1 MVPRCLDDPRTLAYA
16 QSELV
21 FSVRISEFP
30 DARLSAHFSPA
41 PRSPTHAPPDM
52 NSTAMTAGLPVN
64 QRSAS
69 MRARFAAGGNVSKIL
84 HTEYSGREEE
94 IIRATYK
101 VMARQ
106 GAQQLSLRQVAKE
119 AKVSAAGLIY
129 HFDSKYNLLLETMRW
144 VLSRTVQ
151 RFEECFSEVE
161 DAEDALAA
169 FVGAIFVD
177 AKANR
182 DFYLSYLDLI
192 QYGARNPSFRGL
204 TDLLREH
211 STESFAFVIRQG
223 VESGH
228 FAVDDVDLAAA
239 RTRALVE
246 GKFIQ
251 WLQDPH
257 WKRTHDSLR
266 DECHRDMLEM
276 LRGTRT
282 SLKRSTG
289 RRRT

>member
-1 MVPRCLDDPRTLAYA
+1 M
-16 QSELV
+16 
-21 FSVRISEFP
+21 
-30 DARLSAHFSPA
+30 
-41 PRSPTHAPPDM
+41 
-52 NSTAMTAGLPVN
+52 STGLPVN

-69 MRARFAAGGNVSKIL
+69 IRARFASGGNVAKIL
-84 HTEYSGREEE
+84 HTEYSSREEE

-101 VMARQ
+101 VMARE
-106 GAQQLSLRQVAKE
+106 GAQRLSLRQVAKE

-129 HFDSKYNLLLETMRW
+129 HFDSKDNLLLETMRW
-144 VLSRTVQ
+144 VLSRTVR
-151 RFEECFSEVE
+151 RFEECFSGV
-161 DAEDALAA
+161 DDPEDALEA

-204 TDLLREH
+204 TELLREH

-228 FAVDDVDLAAA
+228 FDVDDIDLAAA
-239 RTRALVE
+239 RARALVE

-257 WKRTHDSLR
+257 WKRSHDALR
-266 DECHRDMLEM
+266 SECHRDLREM
-276 LRGTRT
+276 LHGGRLRPLNSRKPG
-282 SLKRSTG
+282 S
-289 RRRT
+289 RRRS